1 MSAIAKFETVS
12 NFRSNVADE
21 RDFLRCTFSS
31 SNFSAYHDSSQNIEW
46 MYMKDGDRGC
56 FTPELMRV
64 MKSHFDTISAQY
76 ERTIDY
82 TVLASDV
89 PGIFNLGGDLA
100 LFRRHI
106 EQQDRATLL
115 RYAKACVV
123 GQHTM
128 LSRFGRNITH
138 IALVQGDAL
147 GGGFECALAADVV
160 IAERGNNLGFPEI
173 LFNLFPGM
181 GAYSILARKV
191 GDALTQKLISSGRLY
206 PAEELYEMGVID
218 ILAESGE
225 GPAAVLE
232 YVRHE
237 NRAPNG
243 MRAIR
248 AARDIVNPITLDELM
263 RVTEVWVDAALRL
276 RPRDLRMMERLVKRQ
291 AGAIR
296 RKAD

>member
-12 NFRSNVADE
+12 NFRSNVANE

-56 FTPELMRV
+56 FTPELLRV
-64 MKSHFDTISAQY
+64 MQSHADSISTQQDRDI
-76 ERTIDY
+76 EY
-82 TVLASDV
+82 TVMASDV
-89 PGIFNLGGDLA
+89 PGVFNLGGDLA
-100 LFRRHI
+100 LFRQHI
-106 EQQDRATLL
+106 ERQDRAGLM

-123 GQHTM
+123 GQHNL
-128 LSRFGRNITH
+128 LSGFGRDITH
-138 IALVQGDAL
+138 ISLVQGDAL
-147 GGGFECALAADVV
+147 GGGFECALAADVL
-160 IAERGNNLGFPEI
+160 IAERGTHLGFPEI

-191 GDALTQKLISSGRLY
+191 GDALTQKLISGGRLY
-206 PAEELYEMGVID
+206 PAEELYDMRVVD
-218 ILAESGE
+218 VLAESGE
-225 GPAAVLE
+225 GPAAVMD
-232 YVRHE
+232 YVRHQ

-248 AARDIVNPITLDELM
+248 AARDIVNPITLEELM
-263 RVTEVWVDAALRL
+263 RVTEVWVDASLRL

>member
-1 MSAIAKFETVS
+1 MSAIAKFETVA
-12 NFRSNVADE
+12 NFRPHVADE
-21 RDFLRCTFSS
+21 RDFLQCTFSS
-31 SNFSAYHDSSQNIEW
+31 SNLSAYHDSSQNIEW

-56 FTPELMRV
+56 FTPEMLRV
-64 MKSHFDTISAQY
+64 LLAHANTISTQY
-76 ERTIDY
+76 ERNINFV
-82 TVLASDV
+82 VLASDV
-89 PGIFNLGGDLA
+89 PGVFNLGGDLA
-100 LFRRHI
+100 LFRQHI
-106 EQQDRATLL
+106 ERQDRQALL
-115 RYAKACVV
+115 RYAKACVE
-123 GQHTM
+123 GQHAM
-128 LSRFGRNITH
+128 LTGFGRDITT
-138 IALVQGDAL
+138 ISLVQGDAL

-160 IAERGNNLGFPEI
+160 IAERGTHLGFPEI

-191 GDALTQKLISSGRLY
+191 GDALTRKLISSGRLY

-218 ILAESGE
+218 ILADSGE

-263 RVTEVWVDAALRL
+263 RVTEVWVDASLCL

-291 AGAIR
+291 AGAMQ
-296 RKAD
+296 RKAN